1 MKAILNILLFLVC
14 CINLNAQE
22 VYNLVR
28 KGNND
33 FKNERFI
40 DAEVRYKKALEK
52 DVSNP
57 IALYNLGNAVY
68 EQGRFEEANGIFESA
83 ALSFKEKEKQA
94 AAYHNMGNSLMAQ
107 EKYEESVEAF
117 KKALK
122 LYPEDMETKY
132 NLAYAKKMLE
142 KQQQENESEGENEQ
156 EENQE
161 KEQNQK
167 DSENQEEENKDSED
181 EQEQEQE
188 SEENQESEE
197 EQEKNG
203 DNDKQ
208 ENQNDEEE
216 EKQGTQPRPE
226 TLTKE
231 EAEQLL
237 KALAEQE
244 AKLQEDLNEEEVEA
258 VQGVIQKEW

>member
-1 MKAILNILLFLVC
+1 MKTILNILLFVVC
-14 CINLNAQE
+14 FINLSSQE
-22 VYNLVR
+22 VYNHVR

-33 FKNERFI
+33 FKNERFV

-52 DVSNP
+52 DVSNAT
-57 IALYNLGNAVY
+57 ALYNLGNAVY
-68 EQGRFEEANGIFESA
+68 EQERFEEAKDIFESS
-83 ALSFKEKEKQA
+83 ALSFKEREKQA

-107 EKYEESVEAF
+107 EKYKESVEAF

-122 LYPEDMETKY
+122 LYPQDMETKY

-142 KQQQENESEGENEQ
+142 KQQEENEGEGENEQ
-156 EENQE
+156 DESEDQENENQE
-161 KEQNQK
+161 NDENEDDGEGDDEQ
-167 DSENQEEENKDSED
+167 DSNNEEEEEEQDGDNEDQEDKNGDED
-181 EQEQEQE
+181 EQEQE
-188 SEENQESEE
+188 S
-197 EQEKNG
+197 
-203 DNDKQ
+203 
-208 ENQNDEEE
+208 
-216 EKQGTQPRPE
+216 QPRPE

-258 VQGVIQKEW
+258 VKGVIQKEW

>member
-1 MKAILNILLFLVC
+1 MKAVFNIILFVVC
-14 CINLNAQE
+14 FINLNSQE
-22 VYNLVR
+22 VYNHVR

-33 FKNERFI
+33 FKNERFV

-52 DVSNP
+52 DVSNAT
-57 IALYNLGNAVY
+57 ALYNLGNAVY
-68 EQGRFEEANGIFESA
+68 EQGRFEEAKDIFESS

-107 EKYEESVEAF
+107 EKYEESIEAF

-122 LYPEDMETKY
+122 LYPQDMETKY

-142 KQQQENESEGENEQ
+142 KQQEENEGEGENEQ
-156 EENQE
+156 DESEDQENDENEDDGEGDDKQDSDNEEDEEQDGDNENQE
-161 KEQNQK
+161 DKNG
-167 DSENQEEENKDSED
+167 DED
-181 EQEQEQE
+181 EQEQE
-188 SEENQESEE
+188 S
-197 EQEKNG
+197 
-203 DNDKQ
+203 
-208 ENQNDEEE
+208 
-216 EKQGTQPRPE
+216 QPRPE

-258 VQGVIQKEW
+258 VKGDIQKEW

>member
-1 MKAILNILLFLVC
+1 MKAILNILLFVAC
-14 CINLNAQE
+14 FINLKSQE
-22 VYNLVR
+22 VYNHVR

-33 FKNERFI
+33 FKNERYV

-52 DVSNP
+52 DVSNAT
-57 IALYNLGNAVY
+57 ALYNLGNAVY
-68 EQGRFEEANGIFESA
+68 EQGRFEEAKNIFESS

-94 AAYHNMGNSLMAQ
+94 AAYHNMGNSLMAE
-107 EKYEESVEAF
+107 EKYEESIDAH

-122 LYPEDMETKY
+122 LYPQDMETKY

-142 KQQQENESEGENEQ
+142 KQQNEEDSEGENEQ
-156 EENQE
+156 DENEDQE
-161 KEQNQK
+161 NEDNGDDKQ
-167 DSENQEEENKDSED
+167 DSGDGDEEEQDENNKDQDDKNGD
-181 EQEQEQE
+181 ENEQE
-188 SEENQESEE
+188 SQ
-197 EQEKNG
+197 
-203 DNDKQ
+203 
-208 ENQNDEEE
+208 
-216 EKQGTQPRPE
+216 QPRPE

-258 VQGVIQKEW
+258 VKGDIQKEW

>member
-1 MKAILNILLFLVC
+1 MKTVFNILLFVVC
-14 CINLNAQE
+14 FINLSSQE
-22 VYNLVR
+22 VYNHVR

-33 FKNERFI
+33 FKNERFV

-52 DVSNP
+52 DVSNAT
-57 IALYNLGNAVY
+57 ALYNLGNAVY
-68 EQGRFEEANGIFESA
+68 EQDRFEEAKDIFESS

-107 EKYEESVEAF
+107 EKYEESIEAF

-122 LYPEDMETKY
+122 LYPQDMETKY

-142 KQQQENESEGENEQ
+142 KQQEENEGEGENEQ
-156 EENQE
+156 DESEDQENENQE
-161 KEQNQK
+161 NDENED
-167 DSENQEEENKDSED
+167 DSEDGEEDEQDSNNEEEEDQDGDNEDQEDKNGDED
-181 EQEQEQE
+181 EQEQE
-188 SEENQESEE
+188 S
-197 EQEKNG
+197 
-203 DNDKQ
+203 
-208 ENQNDEEE
+208 
-216 EKQGTQPRPE
+216 QPRPE

-258 VQGVIQKEW
+258 VKGVIQKEW